1 MNKTF
6 QRARRACLST
16 VASAAV
22 AVVAAMSVTTG
33 ASAQTWPERP
43 VTLIVPFAP
52 GASSDGLARILATE
66 LSTSLGK
73 PVVVENK
80 PGGGGAT
87 GLILVSKAAPDGY
100 TIGMGATGALVINP
114 HVPDLPPLDPLKQLA
129 PLAKIADIPLVLV
142 ASKRSGFN
150 TVKQAIDGAAQKD
163 DAVAFGSTGNNTAQ
177 HLSGELFSQQ
187 AKVKMVHVP
196 YRGSAPAV
204 TDLLA
209 GSTPIAFVDL
219 TSAYQHVKAGTL
231 TAIGV
236 TSPARSVAAPEIP
249 TIAEGGLPGY
259 AATAWMGILAPVGVP
274 PAVMS
279 RLDKEIQTILARP
292 DIRTR
297 VLALGAEP
305 AYLDSA
311 AFGKFISAESQ
322 KWKGLVASATPA
334 QPK

>member
-6 QRARRACLST
+6 QRARRACLT
-16 VASAAV
+16 TFALAAL
-22 AVVAAMSVTTG
+22 AMAGG
-33 ASAQTWPERP
+33 ASAQGWPEKP

-52 GASSDGLARILATE
+52 GASSDGLARIVATE
-66 LSTSLGK
+66 LSTALGK

-114 HVPDLPPLDPLKQLA
+114 HVPDAPPLDPLKQLT
-129 PLAKIADIPLVLV
+129 PLSRLADIPLVLV
-142 ASKRSGFN
+142 ASKRSGFT
-150 TVKQAIDGAAQKD
+150 TVRQVIDAAAQKD
-163 DAVAFGSTGNNTAQ
+163 DAVAYGSTGNNTAQ
-177 HLSGELFSQQ
+177 HLSGEMFAQQ
-187 AKVKMVHVP
+187 SKVKMVHVP

-204 TDLLA
+204 NDLLA
-209 GSTPIAFVDL
+209 GSTPVAFVDL

-236 TSPARSVAAPEIP
+236 TSSARSVAAPEIP

-259 AATAWMGILAPVGVP
+259 AASAWMGILAPVGVP
-274 PAVMS
+274 PAVLA
-279 RLDKEIQTILARP
+279 RLDKEIAAIVARP
-292 DIRTR
+292 DIRAR
-297 VLALGAEP
+297 MLALGAEP
-305 AYLDSA
+305 AYLDGPSFA
-311 AFGKFISAESQ
+311 RFISTESQ
-322 KWKGLVASATPA
+322 KWKGLVSTATTG

>member
-1 MNKTF
+1 MKKTF
-6 QRARRACLST
+6 QRARRACLAT
-16 VASAAV
+16 LALGVMAFAG
-22 AVVAAMSVTTG
+22 G
-33 ASAQTWPERP
+33 ASAQAWPDKP

-52 GASSDGLARILATE
+52 GASSDGLARIVATE
-66 LSTSLGK
+66 LSTALGK

-114 HVPDLPPLDPLKQLA
+114 HVPDSPPLDPLKQLT
-129 PLAKIADIPLVLV
+129 PVSRLADIPLVLV
-142 ASKRSGFN
+142 ASRRSGFT
-150 TVKQAIDGAAQKD
+150 TVKQVIDAATQKD
-163 DAVAFGSTGNNTAQ
+163 DAVAYGSTGNNTAQ
-177 HLSGELFSQQ
+177 HLSGEMFAQQ

-204 TDLLA
+204 NDLLA
-209 GSTPIAFVDL
+209 GSTPVAFVDL

-231 TAIGV
+231 TAVGV

-274 PAVMS
+274 AAVLA
-279 RLDKEIQTILARP
+279 RLDKEIAAIVARP

-297 VLALGAEP
+297 MLALGAEP
-305 AYLDSA
+305 AYLDGPS
-311 AFGKFISAESQ
+311 FGRFIGGESQ
-322 KWKGLVASATPA
+322 KWKGLVSIATPA